1 MRRGLFALVALSLGR
16 GEPDKSHMSACTEL
30 CFGVNDR
37 FLQSSSVSLSPRGGN
52 REDGMRMDGLMM
64 SSPRMVLSLVDSAR
78 KLVALVLYVAD
89 EETLELADSA

>member
-1 MRRGLFALVALSLGR
+1 
-16 GEPDKSHMSACTEL
+16 
-30 CFGVNDR
+30 
-37 FLQSSSVSLSPRGGN
+37 
-52 REDGMRMDGLMM
+52 MRMDGLMM